1 MTIIYTEDGVTIA
14 RRYRDRPA
22 KHWVQ
27 DDADT
32 GHYIEITDENANNL
46 GYYDLLVDPQPSP
59 DYVRDGQG
67 GIDGTGAWRV
77 SWVFD
82 QATADA
88 NTADAVDEAERQ
100 AARNKIADLDAFIA
114 DPDVTS
120 AEAVAELKEHAR
132 ILKRL
137 IRDMFGE

>member
-1 MTIIYTEDGVTIA
+1 MTWVHTSDGVTVS
-14 RRYRDRPA
+14 RRFRDRPA

-27 DDADT
+27 DDAET
-32 GHYIEITDENANNL
+32 GHYVEVTDGNANSL
-46 GYYDLLVDPQPSP
+46 GYYLLEVDPQPSP
-59 DYVRDGQG
+59 DHVRDGQG
-67 GIDGTGAWRV
+67 GIDGSVWRV

-88 NTADAVDEAERQ
+88 NAAEAADEAERQ
-100 AARNKIADLDAFIA
+100 QARGKLADLQAFID
-114 DPDVTS
+114 DPNVTQ

-137 IRDMFGE
+137 IRDVFGA

>member
-1 MTIIYTEDGVTIA
+1 MWVESSNGVDVDRVVKTLPSTVWVAASENEGTYHDVSPKNAAEFGLYPVDVVERPGDDYRRTITNNGPGLFEMT
-14 RRYRDRPA
+14 
-22 KHWVQ
+22 
-27 DDADT
+27 
-32 GHYIEITDENANNL
+32 
-46 GYYDLLVDPQPSP
+46 
-59 DYVRDGQG
+59 
-67 GIDGTGAWRV
+67 
-77 SWVFD
+77 WVFD

-88 NTADAVDEAERQ
+88 NAAAAADEAERQ

>member
-1 MTIIYTEDGVTIA
+1 MTTIYTADGITIA
-14 RRYRDRPA
+14 ERHQTRPT
-22 KHWVQ
+22 KHWIQ
-27 DDADT
+27 DDTDA
-32 GHYIEITDENANNL
+32 GHYVEITDQNANSL
-46 GYYDLLVDPQPSP
+46 GYYVLEIDPQPSP
-59 DYVRDGQG
+59 NHIQDGQG
-67 GIDGTGAWRV
+67 GIDGTVWRV
-77 SWVFD
+77 GWVFD

-88 NTADAVDEAERQ
+88 NAATAADELERQ
-100 AARNKIADLDAFIA
+100 QARNKIADLDAFIA

>member
-1 MTIIYTEDGVTIA
+1 MTTIYTADGVTVSA
-14 RRYRDRPA
+14 RFRDRPS

-27 DDADT
+27 DDADI
-32 GHYIEITDENANNL
+32 GHYVAITDQNANSL
-46 GYYDLLVDPQPSP
+46 GYYTLEVDPQPSP
-59 DYVRDGQG
+59 DHIRDGQG
-67 GIDGTGAWRV
+67 AVDGTVWRV
-77 SWVFD
+77 GWVFD

-88 NTADAVDEAERQ
+88 NAAAVADEAERQ

-120 AEAVAELKEHAR
+120 AEAVAEIKEHAR

-137 IRDMFGE
+137 IRDTFGE